1 MSNNAIAPSDA
12 AQASRLLSRLLD
24 MAEAMLNAGAEVN
37 RVEDTLTR
45 MGTAY
50 GASRMNVFVIT
61 SSVVITMQFA
71 DGSQQ
76 TQTRRIRGGGST
88 DFTLLEQLNALS
100 RRYCA
105 APFDPSVLKEEL
117 HALYQQ
123 PRSRWTAFVGHALAT
138 GGFALFFGGS
148 AWDCL
153 AAALFG
159 LLLCL
164 MQRRLAP
171 LCENRVV
178 FNLLCSLLLGLVI
191 CGVCLL
197 LPVLH
202 TDMIIIGVIMPLIPG
217 LAMTNAI
224 RDMLAGDTISGTLRL
239 TESLLLAGV
248 LAGGFMLALRL
259 MGGAV

>member
-1 MSNNAIAPSDA
+1 MPRNCTAAAPGGIQA
-12 AQASRLLSRLLD
+12 AALLSRLLD

-37 RVEDTLTR
+37 RVEDTLCR
-45 MGTAY
+45 MGNAY

-88 DFTLLEQLNALS
+88 NFTLLEQLNELS

-105 APFDPSVLKEEL
+105 APFDPALLEAEL
-117 HALYQQ
+117 RDLLGQKRPVAPLYLG
-123 PRSRWTAFVGHALAT
+123 SLLAT
-138 GGFALFFGGS
+138 GAFAMFFGGS
-148 AWDCL
+148 LWDGL

-159 LLLCL
+159 LAVCWMQQHLTDLC
-164 MQRRLAP
+164 Q
-171 LCENRVV
+171 NRVV
-178 FNLLCSLLLGLVI
+178 FNLLCSLLLGIAIQALA
-191 CGVCLL
+191 LL
-197 LPVLH
+197 MPALH
-202 TDMIIIGVIMPLIPG
+202 ADMIIIGVIMPLIPG

-248 LAGGFMLALRL
+248 LAGGFMIAMRL
-259 MGGAV
+259 MGG